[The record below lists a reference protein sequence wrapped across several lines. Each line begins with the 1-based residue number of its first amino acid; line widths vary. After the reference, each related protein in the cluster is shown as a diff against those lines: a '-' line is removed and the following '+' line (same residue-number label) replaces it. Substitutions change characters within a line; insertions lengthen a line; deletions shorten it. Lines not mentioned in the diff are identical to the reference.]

1 MFAKYVLVLL
11 LAASVHWPTAS
22 NAQSTPSN
30 GMADKG
36 LIIRVMDRLLFID
49 MGRQEGVQAGDIF
62 DIVDS
67 EVVTHPLSGDT
78 LSITPRSIGALQVR
92 QVYPKMALAELMHIQ
107 AARDPMLM
115 RIAPIENSER
125 LLEVE
130 QFLKRNMI
138 SGGPSLKSAWLP
150 GVYQYKTGS
159 TWKGLGLLGLELATL
174 GGGIAFRISSD
185 EWYDTYSK
193 LSPGLSPDRYDYYFN
208 GASDRRTMSNRL
220 FWLAGALYAYNLI
233 DVLWMGND
241 RGGPNLSRKL
251 SLGVTS
257 RVDGAPLL
265 QLTRSF

>member
-1 MFAKYVLVLL
+1 MFAKCVIGLL
-11 LAASVHWPTAS
+11 LAASAYWPMSAD
-22 NAQSTPSN
+22 AQSALSDD
-30 GMADKG
+30 MADKG

-49 MGRQEGVQAGDIF
+49 MGRQDGVQAGDIF

-78 LSITPRSIGALQVR
+78 LSVTPRSVGALQVR

-115 RIAPIENSER
+115 RIAPIDNPER

-130 QFLKRNMI
+130 QFRKRSMM
-138 SGGPSLKSAWLP
+138 SGGPSLTSALLP
-150 GVYQYKTGS
+150 GVYQYKAGS
-159 TWKGLGLLGLELATL
+159 TWKGLGLLGLELAAL
-174 GGGIAFRISSD
+174 GGGIAYRMSSD
-185 EWYDTYSK
+185 EWFDTYSK

-208 GASDRRTMSNRL
+208 GASDRRAMSNRL

-241 RGGPNLSRKL
+241 RGGTSFARTL
-251 SLGVTS
+251 SLDLTS
-257 RVDGAPLL
+257 RGDGTPLL
-265 QLTRSF
+265 QLVRRF